1 MIFKELYD
9 YREMIHSL
17 VKRDL
22 MGRYKN
28 SALGF
33 LWNFLDPLLQLLIY
47 TMVFTIILPMG
58 IEHYYL
64 FLFVALVPWI
74 FFSSSVT
81 GGAMVIINQQ
91 DMVKKIYFPR
101 EVLPLSHVLSQFVNM
116 ILSFVV
122 IFAVI
127 LVTGHGLSWNALW
140 LPVIMLIEFI
150 FVLGLSFIV
159 SAITVYIRD
168 AQQIVNVLVM
178 ALMYASPVIYS
189 VDIVPEQYYN
199 LYMLNP
205 MSVVLVAYRDI
216 LFYKQ
221 SPRFLGLG
229 VACVVSIVVL
239 AVGLFVFS
247 KLKRRFVEEL

>member
-1 MIFKELYD
+1 MVFKELYD
-9 YREMIHSL
+9 YREMVRSL

-47 TMVFTIILPMG
+47 TMVFTIIIPMG
-58 IEHYYL
+58 IDQYYL

-74 FFSSSVT
+74 FFSSAVT
-81 GGAMVIINQQ
+81 GGSMVIINQQ

-122 IFAVI
+122 IIAVI
-127 LVTGHGLSWNALW
+127 LVTGHGLSWHALW
-140 LPVIMLIEFI
+140 LPVIMLIEF
-150 FVLGLSFIV
+150 VYTLGLTFVV

-168 AQQIVNVLVM
+168 AQLIVNVAVM

-189 VDIVPEQYYN
+189 VDLVPEKYYN
-199 LYMLNP
+199 LYMCNP
-205 MSVVLVAYRDI
+205 MSVVLVAYRDV
-216 LFYKQ
+216 LFYM
-221 SPRFLGLG
+221 SEPRYLGLG
-229 VACVVSIVVL
+229 IAAIISLIVC
-239 AVGLFVFS
+239 AVGLVVFT